1 MNNIISARHALLKAI
16 MNTITE
22 MAVQK
27 NAHNAANMAAS
38 PAGVLMIM
46 PNTFQFT
53 QNQFY
58 NFGVHINNVTST
70 SIPIIFNGNTP
81 EEILDRI
88 QRYAYDNN
96 GIMVVN
102 VELSLFE
109 EQVIKKY
116 GEITGDLFTVSFPQ
130 VNSMNPGERIINL
143 LQEAVNDEFGV
154 LCNYIASNVQ
164 TPNICTQAVGKI
176 GPAMFQQNRFYESLS
191 GIGFKILGEVNSVF
205 TIELQF
211 TEPIMRTAKRDKVFT
226 FNSAAWGFLNNGLAR

>member
-96 GIMVVN
+96 GI
-102 VELSLFE
+102 
-109 EQVIKKY
+109 IY
-116 GEITGDLFTVSFPQ
+116 T
-130 VNSMNPGERIINL
+130 
-143 LQEAVNDEFGV
+143 
-154 LCNYIASNVQ
+154 
-164 TPNICTQAVGKI
+164 
-176 GPAMFQQNRFYESLS
+176 
-191 GIGFKILGEVNSVF
+191 
-205 TIELQF
+205 
-211 TEPIMRTAKRDKVFT
+211 
-226 FNSAAWGFLNNGLAR
+226 